1 MLDEG
6 FSKEDRVTHGAPAW
20 ATLKTGNTEF
30 NRRKKIT
37 KAKRG
42 SVSSG

>member
-1 MLDEG
+1 MLEEG
-6 FSKEDRVTHGAPAW
+6 FSKKDRDTHGVPAW

-30 NRRKKIT
+30 NGREKIT
-37 KAKRG
+37 KAKGG